1 MPEAVQPGIDAQLL
15 DEQVDV
21 GVPVQCGPVVKT
33 VVSVGKRVS
42 ADLQQIWFLQSLD

>member
-1 MPEAVQPGIDAQLL
+1 LPEAVQPGIDAQLL